1 MYLETTQNTDDENEF
16 NFVVQADIHMDKDTD
31 VLTNTIENI
40 NSVSPEFI
48 LDLGDTLM
56 LGEYGETDTEALE
69 RISLVNSYFS
79 LFDDIPICLVN
90 GNHDGENGFRSQLME
105 KSQKLRNEYY
115 PMPFQNLNSF
125 SGDVKNANYYS
136 FEKENAL
143 FIVLDPFT
151 FTTNSS
157 AGWEDTLGIEQYN
170 WLENVLSN
178 SNDKFKFVF
187 IHNITGG
194 IDTEHRGG
202 VAAASMYEWG
212 GNNSVGT
219 DEFSSQR
226 PDFTMPIHDLL
237 VKYNVTAVFHGHD
250 HFYASE

>member
-16 NFVVQADIHMDKDTD
+16 NFVVQADVHMDKDTD

-90 GNHDGENGFRSQLME
+90 GNHDGENGFRRQLME

-202 VAAASMYEWG
+202 VAAAFMYEWG